1 MDRRPHPLHASPLR
15 PCPYLSGQ
23 SERVIATELAGPDP
37 QTLYSAGIQAGFRRS
52 HNFMYRPAC
61 PTCDACQPVRV
72 RTQEFTPSRS
82 LARVARSNRDLIT
95 ETGPPHASTEQYGLF
110 TRYQS
115 RRHPG
120 GGMDRMSFVEY
131 RAMLETSPVATWMTE
146 FREPDGDLLAMV
158 LSDETADGFSAVYS
172 FFDPAAAKRALGT
185 YMILWLID
193 EAARRGL
200 PYLYLGYWIEGY
212 AKMNYKSRFRPLE
225 VLGADGWR
233 PLTPRIHPPVE
244 ERVS

>member
-15 PCPYLSGQ
+15 PCPYLTGQ

-37 QTLYSAGIQAGFRRS
+37 EALYSAGMRAGFRRS

-61 PTCDACQPVRV
+61 PACDACRPVRV
-72 RTQEFTPSRS
+72 RTREFAPSRS
-82 LARVARSNRDLIT
+82 LARVARTNRDLVA
-95 ETGPPHASTEQYGLF
+95 ETAPAQASTEQYGLF

-131 RAMLETSPVATWMTE
+131 RAMLETSPIKTLMTE
-146 FREPDGDLLAMV
+146 FRDEHGDLLAV
-158 LSDETADGFSAVYS
+158 ILTDETADGVSAVYS
-172 FFDPAAAKRALGT
+172 FFDPALPKRALGT
-185 YMILWLID
+185 YMILWLIED
-193 EAARRGL
+193 AACKGL

-212 AKMNYKSRFRPLE
+212 AKMDYKARFRPLE
-225 VLGADGWR
+225 VLGPRGWMLHAPADGGAIKE
-233 PLTPRIHPPVE
+233 TV
-244 ERVS
+244 

>member
-37 QTLYSAGIQAGFRRS
+37 QALYAAGMQAGFRRS

-61 PTCDACQPVRV
+61 PACDACRPVRV
-72 RTQEFTPSRS
+72 RTREFTPSRS
-82 LARVARSNRDLIT
+82 LSRVTRTNRDLIAQ
-95 ETGPPHASTEQYGLF
+95 TGPAQASTEQYGLF

-131 RAMLETSPVATWMTE
+131 RAMLETSPIETLMTE
-146 FREPDGDLLAMV
+146 FRDGHGDLLAMI
-158 LSDETADGFSAVYS
+158 LTDQAADGVSAVYS
-172 FFDPAAAKRALGT
+172 FFDPALPKRALGT

-193 EAARRGL
+193 DAARKGL

-212 AKMNYKSRFRPLE
+212 AKIDYKARFRPLE
-225 VLGADGWR
+225 VLGPQGWMLHAPADGEAIKE
-233 PLTPRIHPPVE
+233 TV
-244 ERVS
+244 